1 MGEERHRYSW
11 LTYQQCCAWLV
22 FGNRMSEGQVSSSID
37 IFLGL
42 FGWHWV
48 LFFYLFKFLTRI
60 CFGVIPLL
68 FIEEIMELVT
78 FGHVLLP
85 PIAS

>member
-42 FGWHWV
+42 FGWQGAIFLSVQIFNPH
-48 LFFYLFKFLTRI
+48 LFWCDPSTFY
-60 CFGVIPLL
+60 
-68 FIEEIMELVT
+68 
-78 FGHVLLP
+78 
-85 PIAS
+85 